1 MADEKLPFTSHLEE
15 LRSRLIVCVVAV
27 TLGFALSYVFSE
39 QVFTILVKPLQKE
52 LPPDSLLIFTGLPEA
67 FFVYLKLSFFAG
79 IFLAAPVMLWEIW
92 CFVAPGL
99 YDHEKKYIFPFVIF
113 STMLFVTG
121 ILFCYFIVFPFA
133 FKFFM
138 GYSSDIIKAL
148 PSVKEYLSFSC
159 KLLLAFGIIFELP
172 VFVLFLAKLGIVNEK
187 MLRRQRKFAI
197 LGIFC
202 VAAILT
208 PPDVVSQ
215 ILMAVPL
222 MVLYEIS
229 IYVAKLFGK
238 KSSETGE
245 EEREGEETDEV

>member
-1 MADEKLPFTSHLEE
+1 MADDKLPFTSHLEE
-15 LRSRLIVCVVAV
+15 LRSRLIICTVAV
-27 TLGFALSYVFSE
+27 VLGFVISYFFAE
-39 QVFTILVKPLQKE
+39 QLFDILVKPLQKE

-79 IFLAAPVMLWEIW
+79 IFLAAPVLLWEIW
-92 CFVAPGL
+92 GFVAPGL

-113 STMLFVTG
+113 STLLFFIG
-121 ILFCYFIVFPFA
+121 ILFCYFVVFPFA

-138 GYSSDIIKAL
+138 GYSSDIIKPL

-172 VFVLFLAKLGIVNEK
+172 IFILFLAKLGIVNEK
-187 MLRRQRKFAI
+187 MLRTQRKFAI
-197 LGIFC
+197 LGIFI

-215 ILMAVPL
+215 ILMAIPL
-222 MVLYEIS
+222 MALYEIS

-238 KSSETGE
+238 KSSEPGE
-245 EEREGEETDEV
+245 EETEEEETEEE

>member
-1 MADEKLPFTSHLEE
+1 MADDKLPFTSHLEE
-15 LRSRLIVCVVAV
+15 LRSRLIICTVAV
-27 TLGFALSYVFSE
+27 VLGFVISYFFSE
-39 QVFTILVKPLQKE
+39 QLFHILVKPLQKE

-79 IFLAAPVMLWEIW
+79 IFLSAPVLLWEIW
-92 CFVAPGL
+92 GFVAPGL

-113 STMLFVTG
+113 STLLFFIGV
-121 ILFCYFIVFPFA
+121 LFCYFVVFPFA

-138 GYSSDIIKAL
+138 GYSSDIIKPL

-172 VFVLFLAKLGIVNEK
+172 IFILFLAKLGIVNEK
-187 MLRRQRKFAI
+187 MLRTQRKFAI
-197 LGIFC
+197 LGIFI
-202 VAAILT
+202 VSAILT

-215 ILMAVPL
+215 ILMAIPL
-222 MVLYEIS
+222 MALYEIS

-238 KSSETGE
+238 KSSEPGE
-245 EEREGEETDEV
+245 EETEEEEE

>member
-1 MADEKLPFTSHLEE
+1 MADDKLPFTSHLDE
-15 LRSRLIVCVVAV
+15 LRSRLIICIVAV
-27 TLGFALSYVFSE
+27 VVGFVISYFFSE
-39 QVFTILVKPLQKE
+39 QLFDILVKPLQKE
-52 LPPDSLLIFTGLPEA
+52 LPPDSLLIFTALPEA

-79 IFLAAPVMLWEIW
+79 IFLSTPVILWEIW
-92 CFVAPGL
+92 GFVAPGL
-99 YDHEKKYIFPFVIF
+99 YDQEKTYIFPFVIF
-113 STMLFVTG
+113 STILFIIG

-138 GYSSDIIKAL
+138 GYSSDLIKAL

-172 VFVLFLAKLGIVNEK
+172 IFILFLAKLGIVNEK
-187 MLRRQRKFAI
+187 MLRAQRKFAI

-208 PPDVVSQ
+208 PPDIVSQ
-215 ILMAVPL
+215 ILMALPL
-222 MVLYEIS
+222 MALYEIS

-238 KSSETGE
+238 KSSVTTE
-245 EEREGEETDEV
+245 EETEDEETEDE

>member
-1 MADEKLPFTSHLEE
+1 MADDKLPFTSHLDE
-15 LRSRLIVCVVAV
+15 LRSRLIICIVAV
-27 TLGFALSYVFSE
+27 LVGFVISYFFSE
-39 QVFTILVKPLQKE
+39 QLFDILVKPLQKE

-79 IFLAAPVMLWEIW
+79 IFLGAPVILWEIW
-92 CFVAPGL
+92 AFVAPGL
-99 YDHEKKYIFPFVIF
+99 YDQEKKYIFPFVIF
-113 STMLFVTG
+113 STILFVIG
-121 ILFCYFIVFPFA
+121 IIFCYFIVFPFA

-138 GYSSDIIKAL
+138 GYSSDLIKPL

-172 VFVLFLAKLGIVNEK
+172 IFILFLAKLGIVNEK
-187 MLRRQRKFAI
+187 MLRSQRKFAI

-208 PPDVVSQ
+208 PPDIVSQ
-215 ILMAVPL
+215 ILMALPL
-222 MVLYEIS
+222 LALYEIS

-238 KSSETGE
+238 KPNLTEKE
-245 EEREGEETDEV
+245 EPEEEETDEV

>member
-1 MADEKLPFTSHLEE
+1 MADDKLPFTSHLEE
-15 LRSRLIVCVVAV
+15 LRSRLIICTVAV
-27 TLGFALSYVFSE
+27 ALGFVISYFFSE
-39 QVFTILVKPLQKE
+39 QLFLILVKPLQKE

-79 IFLAAPVMLWEIW
+79 IFLSAPVLLWEIW
-92 CFVAPGL
+92 GFVAPGL
-99 YDHEKKYIFPFVIF
+99 YDQEKKYIFPFVIF
-113 STMLFVTG
+113 STLLFFIGVS
-121 ILFCYFIVFPFA
+121 FCYFVVFPFA

-172 VFVLFLAKLGIVNEK
+172 IFILFLAKLGIVNEK
-187 MLRRQRKFAI
+187 MLRTQRKFAI
-197 LGIFC
+197 LGIFI

-215 ILMAVPL
+215 ILMALPL
-222 MVLYEIS
+222 MALYEIS
-229 IYVAKLFGK
+229 IYVAKVFGK
-238 KSSETGE
+238 KSSATGE
-245 EEREGEETDEV
+245 EETEEEGTEEE